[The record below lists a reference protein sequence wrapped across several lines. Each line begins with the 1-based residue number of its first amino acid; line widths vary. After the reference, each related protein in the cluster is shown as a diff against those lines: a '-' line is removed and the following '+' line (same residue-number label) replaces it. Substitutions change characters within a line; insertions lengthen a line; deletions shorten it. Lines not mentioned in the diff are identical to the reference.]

1 MTPLDGCRIAAKP
14 GAAPAPRSIKTGKGE
29 STMQQSVWRAIA
41 RLWRQRLRRAAT
53 AVAMAYAAGAFA
65 SASALGAEAVR
76 IGAPL
81 ALSGALADEGK
92 KQQTA
97 YQLWLERVNAQGG
110 ITVGSE
116 KRQVELVTYDYQSD
130 EKRAQQLAER
140 LITQDRVD
148 FMTAPFGSG
157 HAKVVAGVAER
168 YGVPV
173 IAVASSEPVHDQGYK
188 HLFGTLAPSV
198 GLVDAMISHF
208 KASKPDL
215 ARIAVLG
222 RDDVF
227 PKVMANTM
235 TAQAGRAGL
244 EVVYQSLYPVGTM
257 DFSAALT
264 AIRAARPDWI
274 YVTGYTSD
282 LILAR
287 KQMADLGVHAPIVTM
302 VTGPAYREFVDGLGP
317 LAENVTSATWWHASQ
332 TYTSD
337 DVFGSTQA
345 FADAVRQRAG
355 TEPDYVYASS
365 AAALIVLQKA
375 IEAAGTL
382 DRAKVRDALASLDVV
397 TFYGPVRFR
406 EDGMN
411 MNRDLPIIQVQDGKP
426 VVLFPAEMRQS
437 TLRFGMMK

>member
-1 MTPLDGCRIAAKP
+1 MQHPAATPACSRA
-14 GAAPAPRSIKTGKGE
+14 RSL
-29 STMQQSVWRAIA
+29 A
-41 RLWRQRLRRAAT
+41 RAAVL
-53 AVAMAYAAGAFA
+53 ALAAASLLA
-65 SASALGAEAVR
+65 SARALAVQPLR

-81 ALSGALADEGK
+81 ALSGGLADEGK

-97 YQLWLERVNAQGG
+97 YQLWLERIQAQGG
-110 ITVGSE
+110 IRVGAE
-116 KRQVELVTYDYQSD
+116 KVPVELVTYDYQSD

-173 IAVASSEPVHDQGYK
+173 IAVASSEPVHNQGYK

-198 GLVDAMISHF
+198 GLVDAMIGHF
-208 KASKPDL
+208 QQNKDDL
-215 ARIAVLG
+215 KTIAVLG

-227 PKVMANTM
+227 PKVMAATM
-235 TAQAGRAGL
+235 RAQAAKAGI
-244 EVVYQSLYPVGTM
+244 EVVYESLYPVGTM

-264 AIRAARPDWI
+264 AIKAARPDWI

-287 KQMADLGVHAPIVTM
+287 KQMADLDVTAPIVTM
-302 VTGPAYREFVDGLGP
+302 ITGPAYREFVDGLGP

-332 TYTSD
+332 TYEAD

-345 FADAVRQRAG
+345 FAQAVRERTGAD
-355 TEPDYVYASS
+355 PDYVYASS
-365 AAALIVLQKA
+365 AAALVVLQKA
-375 IEAAGTL
+375 IEQAGTRE
-382 DRAKVRDALASLDVV
+382 RAKVRDALAALDVD
-397 TFYGPVRFR
+397 TFYGPVKFR

-411 MNRDLPIIQVQDGKP
+411 MNRNLPIIQVQDGRP
-426 VVLFPAEMRQS
+426 VVLFPAEMQQA
-437 TLRFGMMK
+437 TLRLGMK